1 MGHTARGVG
10 SNTVGAV
17 LKQVVKMS
25 NVFVR
30 GATLFGFVFIYST
43 GVNFDVYDCFVGSYR
58 LKFVSK
64 LLDSHYLA
72 RLFVHHESAGDVV
85 AVEAE

>member
-10 SNTVGAV
+10 SNTVGPV
-17 LKQVVKMS
+17 LKQVVKMC

-30 GATLFGFVFIYST
+30 GATLFGFVFIYSM
-43 GVNFDVYDCFVGSYR
+43 GVKFDVYDYLVESCR
-58 LKFVSK
+58 LKFVSN
-64 LLDSHYLA
+64 LLDSHYLPH
-72 RLFVHHESAGDVV
+72 LFVHYESAGDVV